1 MGIVGGVM
9 LGLGASMMTPGRDAS
24 AAAAAARAEAEAHD
38 RMAETRP
45 AVPEVPEKPDDP
57 STTGNAA
64 MEAAREREKQQAALR
79 RLRAREIFTS
89 GLGAAGLA
97 DTRHASLLGG

>member
-9 LGLGASMMTPGRDAS
+9 LGLGATMMGSQPSAS
-24 AAAAAARAEAEAHD
+24 AAAARTEAHNA
-38 RMAETRP
+38 MAAAKP

-57 STTGNAA
+57 SATGNAA

-79 RLRAREIFTS
+79 RLRAQEIFTS

-97 DTRHASLLGG
+97 DTSRKSLLGG